1 MSTRSRPAFREGGLT
16 VLTNRT
22 ARTGTAPATWPPRT
36 AVVTGASSGIG
47 REAALLLAAGGC
59 RSLLVGR
66 NGAALDEVAAATE
79 GHRISVDLSAAGSEV
94 AVASRA
100 SELLGDVDLLVCSA
114 GLGAAGPFDVMSPE
128 AIAELVAVN
137 VLSPMAL
144 VRAMLPAMLD
154 RGQGRILIV
163 GSIAGALGVR
173 GEVAYSATKA
183 AMVGFADAL
192 RAEVAGRGITVTLC
206 LPGVVDTPFFHR
218 RGAPYVRR
226 WPRPIPAAL
235 VAERMLAAAGRGSAE
250 VWVPGWLLGAVR
262 IHGAVPSLY
271 RRLAGVFG

>member
-1 MSTRSRPAFREGGLT
+1 MT

-22 ARTGTAPATWPPRT
+22 ARTGTTPATCPPRT

-47 REAALLLAAGGC
+47 RETALLLAAGGC

-66 NGAALDEVAAATE
+66 NGVALDEVAAATE
-79 GHRISVDLSAAGSEV
+79 GHRISVDLSVAGSEV

-114 GLGAAGPFDVMSPE
+114 GLGAAGPYDMMSPE
-128 AIAELVAVN
+128 AIAELIAVN

-235 VAERMLAAAGRGSAE
+235 VAERMLAGAGRGSAE

-262 IHGAVPSLY
+262 VHGAVPSLY
-271 RRLAGVFG
+271 RKLAGVFG

>member
-16 VLTNRT
+16 VLANRT
-22 ARTGTAPATWPPRT
+22 TRPGVVPATWPPRT

-59 RSLLVGR
+59 SSLLVGR

-79 GHRISVDLSAAGSEV
+79 GHRIAVDLAEPGSELT
-94 AVASRA
+94 VASRA

-114 GLGAAGPFDVMSPE
+114 GLGAAGPYDVMSPD
-128 AIAELVAVN
+128 AIAQLVAVN
-137 VLSPMAL
+137 VLSPMTL

-192 RAEVAGRGITVTLC
+192 RAEVAGRGVTVTLC
-206 LPGVVDTPFFHR
+206 VPGVVDTPFFHR

-235 VAERMLAAAGRGSAE
+235 VAERMLAATGRGRAD
-250 VWVPGWLLGAVR
+250 VWVPGWLRGAVR
-262 IHGAVPSLY
+262 VHGAAPSMY
-271 RRLAGVFG
+271 RKLAGVFG

>member
-1 MSTRSRPAFREGGLT
+1 MSTRSRPAFGNGVSTSLTGL
-16 VLTNRT
+16 VMR
-22 ARTGTAPATWPPRT
+22 AGSGVSTWPPRT

-47 REAALLLAAGGC
+47 REAALLLAADRC

-66 NGAALDEVAAATE
+66 NGATLDEVAAATE
-79 GHRISVDLSAAGSEV
+79 GHRIAVDLSSPGSELMV
-94 AVASRA
+94 SSRA
-100 SELLGDVDLLVCSA
+100 TELLGEVDLLVCSA
-114 GLGAAGPFDVMSPE
+114 GLGAAGPFEVMSPA
-128 AIAELVAVN
+128 AIAELVTVN
-137 VLSPMAL
+137 VLSPMML

-154 RGQGRILIV
+154 RGQGRILLV

-183 AMVGFADAL
+183 ALLGFADAL
-192 RAEVAGRGITVTLC
+192 RSEVAGRGVTVTLC

-226 WPRPIPAAL
+226 WPRPIPAGL
-235 VAERMLAAAGRGSAE
+235 VAQRMLTATGRGDAE
-250 VWVPGWLLGAVR
+250 VWVPRWLLGAVR
-262 IHGAVPSLY
+262 VHGAIPSVY

>member
-1 MSTRSRPAFREGGLT
+1 MSTRSRPAFRDGGLT
-16 VLTNRT
+16 VLTNRVT
-22 ARTGTAPATWPPRT
+22 RTSAAQPAWPPRT

-79 GHRISVDLSAAGSEV
+79 SHRISVDLATTGAE
-94 AVASRA
+94 ATVASRA

-114 GLGAAGPFDVMSPE
+114 GLGAAGPFDAMSQE
-128 AIAELVAVN
+128 AIAQLVAVN

-144 VRAMLPAMLD
+144 VRSMLPAMLD

-183 AMVGFADAL
+183 AMVGFTDAL
-192 RAEVAGRGITVTLC
+192 RAEIGRRGISVTLC
-206 LPGVVDTPFFHR
+206 VPGVVDTPFFHR

-226 WPRPIPAAL
+226 WPRPIPPAL
-235 VAERMLAAAGRGSAE
+235 VAERMLAATGRGRAE
-250 VWVPGWLLGAVR
+250 VWVPGWLRGAVR
-262 IHGAVPSLY
+262 VHDAAPSLY
-271 RRLAGVFG
+271 RGLAGVFG

>member
-1 MSTRSRPAFREGGLT
+1 MSTSLTGLALRAGS
-16 VLTNRT
+16 VVS
-22 ARTGTAPATWPPRT
+22 TWPPRT
-36 AVVTGASSGIG
+36 AVITGASSGIG
-47 REAALLLAAGGC
+47 REAALLLAADRC

-79 GHRISVDLSAAGSEV
+79 GHRIAVDLSSPGSELMV
-94 AVASRA
+94 SSRA
-100 SELLGDVDLLVCSA
+100 TELLGEVDLLVCSA
-114 GLGAAGPFDVMSPE
+114 GLGAAGPFEVMSPA
-128 AIAELVAVN
+128 AIAELVTVN
-137 VLSPMAL
+137 VLSPMML

-154 RGQGRILIV
+154 RGQGRILLV

-183 AMVGFADAL
+183 ALLGFADAL
-192 RAEVAGRGITVTLC
+192 RSEVAGRGVTVTLC

-226 WPRPIPAAL
+226 WPRPIPAGL
-235 VAERMLAAAGRGSAE
+235 VAQRMLAATGRGDAE
-250 VWVPGWLLGAVR
+250 IWVPRWLLGAVR
-262 IHGAVPSLY
+262 VHGAIPSVY